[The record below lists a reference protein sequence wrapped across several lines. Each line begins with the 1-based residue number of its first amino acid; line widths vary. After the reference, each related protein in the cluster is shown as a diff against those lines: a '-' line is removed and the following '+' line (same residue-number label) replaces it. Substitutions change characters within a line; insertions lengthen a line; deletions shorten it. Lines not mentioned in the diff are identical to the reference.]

1 MGKSK
6 GISGGGLEGRQT
18 AHYQDRKREP
28 ISHPVDMTRPSMI
41 GASTH
46 FIKPPLYNK
55 ITASNPVGPSDNMKQ
70 GPGANRTVMRAGSQS
85 PTPNP
90 TPMGRGRSLFK

>member
-1 MGKSK
+1 MGTSK
-6 GISGGGLEGRQT
+6 GHSGGGIESRQT

-46 FIKPPLYNK
+46 FIKPPLYAQSSK
-55 ITASNPVGPSDNMKQ
+55 ASTPMGATPSVE
-70 GPGANRTVMRAGSQS
+70 GPGGGRVVMRAGSQAK
-85 PTPNP
+85 TPNP
-90 TPMGRGRSLFK
+90 TPMGRGRSLFR